1 MANIPLPGQSTD
13 KLITDTSPLTPRVLK
28 TGSITVSGFAAVTG
42 GYAAS
47 GSVQLSVGD
56 LDDALV
62 PIVDVTHY
70 VVDGGGVW
78 EHRKAPYTITAGTAI
93 TRNAYVT
100 VYNQLVSGSTYE
112 IRLYVNYFSSSI
124 SSSDKDSAY
133 YSQTFYYTIYSTSVF
148 GA

>member
-13 KLITDTSPLTPRVLK
+13 KLISDTNPLTPRVLK

-47 GSVQLSVGD
+47 GSVQLSLGD

-70 VVDGGGVW
+70 VVDGGGIW
-78 EHRKAPYTITAGTAI
+78 EHRKAPYLITSGTSI

-148 GA
+148 GT

>member
-13 KLITDTSPLTPRVLK
+13 KLMTDTSPLTPRVLK

-47 GSVQLSVGD
+47 GSVQLSVGN

-70 VVDGGGVW
+70 VVDGGGIW

-100 VYNQLVSGSTYE
+100 VYNQLVSGDTYE

-133 YSQTFYYTIYSTSVF
+133 YSQTFYYTIYTTSVF